1 MAPCAGKSQNL
12 PPFVQAHRLED
23 FFAIVQL
30 AGMHH
35 KITVDNV
42 IVSTKL
48 KPVTTNSVELVHT
61 FEDVLLVES
70 SHLTLVGLP
79 FVSGAEVD
87 AMVEEITK
95 DA

>member
-1 MAPCAGKSQNL
+1 MRWKKSELAAFCAGT
-12 PPFVQAHRLED
+12 PAGG

-30 AGMHH
+30 AGMQH
-35 KITVDNV
+35 KITVDDV